1 LRNSSPLRLALFY
14 HRGLRPAIPIL
25 AALLAAVSAH
35 AAITVA
41 TVGDSLADAIYLG
54 MKLQP
59 GLLKKS
65 GIDLIRWSRPSIG
78 LTRVDY
84 FDYNSYLRD
93 SSELGTADI
102 CIVELGANDLQ
113 SIAIEKKKWIA
124 VGTDAWQR
132 VYGDRVQ
139 ALVSTLKT
147 QRCGSV
153 LWFLQPAN
161 QTNKYLSHYHGMLNQ
176 VQFAG
181 ASPEVTAAFEI
192 LASPKDYVSD
202 GVHFNSAFCFKVAR
216 AVVDMISS
224 WKPFTQANCSTCHP
238 PANSPPAQVPAPL
251 LLRKP

>member
-1 LRNSSPLRLALFY
+1 M
-14 HRGLRPAIPIL
+14 RPAILIL
-25 AALLAAVSAH
+25 AALASAAASQAAV
-35 AAITVA
+35 TVA

-93 SSELGTADI
+93 SADLGSADV

-113 SIAIEKKKWIA
+113 SIAIEKRKWIA

-132 VYGDRVQ
+132 VYGERVQ

-161 QTNKYLSHYHGMLNQ
+161 QTNKYLSHYHGMINQ

-181 ASPEVTAAFEI
+181 AAPEVTAAFEI
-192 LASPKDYVSD
+192 LASPTDYISD
-202 GVHFNSAFCFKVAR
+202 GVHFNKDFCFKVAR
-216 AVVDMISS
+216 AVVDMIAS
-224 WKPFTQANCSTCHP
+224 WKPFGQASCSTCHS
-238 PANSPPAQVPAPL
+238 PANSLPATAQVPAPL